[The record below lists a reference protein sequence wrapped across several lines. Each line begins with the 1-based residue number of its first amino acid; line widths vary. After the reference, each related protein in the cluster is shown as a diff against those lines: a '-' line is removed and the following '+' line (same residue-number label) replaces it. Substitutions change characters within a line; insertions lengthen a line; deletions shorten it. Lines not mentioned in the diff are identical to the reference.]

1 MAEDVVTRLHPQPA
15 SPSDASMVTLSSAG
29 SKIHPWNKE
38 LTITNVNDMTYLPQI
53 LHDRPELRKTSGA

>member
-15 SPSDASMVTLSSAG
+15 SPSDASMVTLSAG

-38 LTITNVNDMTYLPQI
+38 STITNVNDMTYLPQI
-53 LHDRPELRKTSGA
+53 LPDIPEWRKTSGA

>member
-15 SPSDASMVTLSSAG
+15 SPSDAPMVTPPPPGVKYILG
-29 SKIHPWNKE
+29 KKE

-53 LHDRPELRKTSGA
+53 LPDIPEWRKTSGA